1 MCFSAAGSLALSVS
15 LAGIG
20 TVSVAKSNL
29 GPRRL
34 FAAIPFLFAAQQ
46 AAEAVVW
53 LTMGGGEHTATHR
66 LAVKAFLAVALVI
79 WPLWVPAALRAM
91 ERDPHRHRT
100 LTMLSG
106 FGAIV
111 GASALGLLLRWQ
123 PTARVVGHSIS
134 YEYAGSDNA
143 LLHYLL
149 VAAYVATTIAPFFV
163 STIHLSKTVG
173 LTLVASLVAAALIQR
188 EALTSVWC
196 FFAAIISGVVL
207 LAVTRESQSIRVDHA
222 T

>member
-1 MCFSAAGSLALSVS
+1 MCFSAAGSLALAGS
-15 LAGIG
+15 LAAIG
-20 TVSVAKSNL
+20 TAAVAKSDS
-29 GPRRL
+29 GPQRV

-53 LTMGGGEHTATHR
+53 LTMGGGEDTATHQF
-66 LAVKAFLAVALVI
+66 AVKAFLAVALVI
-79 WPLWVPAALRAM
+79 WPIWVAPALRAM
-91 ERDPHRHRT
+91 ERDSSRRRI
-100 LTMLSG
+100 LTILSG

-111 GASALGLLLRWQ
+111 GISAIVLLLRWQ
-123 PTARVVGHSIS
+123 PTARIVGHSIS

-149 VAAYVATTIAPFFV
+149 VAAYVATTITPFFV
-163 STIHLSKTVG
+163 STMQLSTSIG
-173 LTLVASLVAAALIQR
+173 LTLIASLVAAALIQR

-207 LAVTRESQSIRVDHA
+207 LAVTREARSALARQTA
-222 T
+222 